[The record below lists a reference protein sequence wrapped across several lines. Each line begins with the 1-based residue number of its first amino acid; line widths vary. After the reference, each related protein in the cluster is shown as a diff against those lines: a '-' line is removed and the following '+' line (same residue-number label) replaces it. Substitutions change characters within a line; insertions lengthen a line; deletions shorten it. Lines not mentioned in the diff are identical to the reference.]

1 MPMVPAIR
9 CAIPFACL
17 AALAAAPAALAQG
30 QVAGWGDNSAG
41 QLAPPSPTLLRYER
55 LAVGGYHTLALLS
68 DGSVRCFGSNVYGQ
82 QIIPLDLPPVARV
95 FAGSDHNV
103 VILAD
108 GTVRTWGDDSF
119 GQCQVPAGLGTVRD
133 LACGEFH
140 TLAVRTDGTI
150 VCWGENGAGQCN
162 VPAGLANPLKVAGGS
177 THSMAIRADGT
188 VACWG
193 SNANAQC
200 TVPAGL
206 PAATAIA
213 AGRFHSVALL
223 TGGTVRCW
231 GAQNAGST
239 VNYGQATV
247 PAGLGAVASVDAGD
261 YHTVV
266 RLADGTVRCWGAG
279 TNADVQSPPNM
290 GQCALPDG
298 LGTVND
304 AQAGAFHSAALMNDG
319 TVRCWG
325 SNRDEQCD
333 LPQDLGTMTAIA
345 AGAFHSLGI
354 APTGEVRAWGWNAWG
369 QCDVPRGMRDAISI
383 AAGYQHSVAVLDD
396 GTLQAWGDN
405 VSGQATPPG
414 GTNFAR
420 VSAGAYHSMALRTDG
435 TVACWGAGTGATI
448 AYPNFAQSRVPVGLN
463 GITRVAAGF
472 FHSMALRANGTVV
485 CWGAGGVGS
494 TAGNDPDYGQSIVPA
509 GLSGVAEIAA
519 GGYHGVAL
527 RSNGT
532 VACWGR
538 NNSGQCTVPEGLTG
552 VVAIAAGGNTDY
564 AHTVALLADGT
575 VRGWGD
581 ESYRQATAPQGL
593 RNVTAIAAGGYF
605 TLGLL
610 SASASGCA
618 DAGGPGLAMVAVNG
632 GSWQDIHVWD
642 WLNGGGPRVPGGQTD
657 VDLGSYGSVGSTCD
671 AMARTLTAH
680 AGSSLLVP
688 VDLTIPASAQPDHSI
703 DVLGTA
709 TLAGRIFL
717 LGSGASTLPED
728 LDIPVLRS
736 ANPVST
742 FDIVQT
748 NVPPPPGKF
757 LALVPSPGVQGLT
770 LYSLRLLDLPG
781 NASLTGSTAGGFS
794 GVAVAAE
801 AMDWNG
807 DGFDDLALA
816 IDFGASQPGLL
827 QVLLNDGQGNL
838 GLTSVQAVTAA
849 QPRAMAVGNF
859 NNDGRTDVAVATASD
874 NRGRVYLTNVQSQS
888 PPFNPGAAMVVNGT
902 PLSMAAIAPAPG
914 STNPIGPIC
923 IGSAGTAF
931 GPGGGKCEFYSP
943 ATGEQTATCTLSA
956 APQTTST
963 RGIRIVTGGSSSS
976 TYDGLLPG
984 ASGLVSIIVRDPVTA
999 AWTVTQTLPVPGTPV
1014 ATEIADID
1022 GDGNDDVVTANA
1034 DPVLQG
1040 AGTALPVLTLFRG
1053 GAAGFG
1059 GAVPIAPQGATA
1071 GLDVALV
1078 DADGDGDR
1086 DIVCVQRG
1094 LGTASAAVLVQ
1105 VDTAGPG
1112 GPLTLGTETALNATR
1127 PTLCARGN
1135 LDGIGGED
1143 LFLVDAGGGS
1153 AFLPTGPVAKPFL
1166 GAQPNPCPADLDH
1179 SGAVNG
1185 ADLGLLLSNWGGS
1198 GTGDLNGDGTVNGA
1212 DLGLLL
1218 SAWGPCGN

>member
-1 MPMVPAIR
+1 MVPAIR
-9 CAIPFACL
+9 CAIPLACC

-41 QLAPPSPTLLRYER
+41 QLAPPAPTLLRYER

-82 QIIPLDLPPVARV
+82 QNIPLDLPPVARV
-95 FAGSDHNV
+95 FAGSDHNAV
-103 VILAD
+103 MLAD
-108 GTVRTWGDDSF
+108 GTVRCWGDDSF
-119 GQCQVPAGLGTVRD
+119 GQCQPPVGLGTVRD

-140 TLAVRTDGTI
+140 TLAVRSDGT
-150 VCWGENGAGQCN
+150 VLGWGENGAGQCN
-162 VPAGLANPLKVAGGS
+162 VPNGLANPLKVAGGS
-177 THSMAIRADGT
+177 THSMAIRQDGT
-188 VACWG
+188 VVCWG
-193 SNANAQC
+193 GNANGQC

-206 PAATAIA
+206 PAAAAIA
-213 AGRFHSVALL
+213 AGRHHSVALL
-223 TGGTVRCW
+223 ANGTVRCW
-231 GAQNAGST
+231 GAQNGATT

-247 PAGLGAVASVDAGD
+247 PAGLGTVVSVDAGD
-261 YHTVV
+261 FHTVV

-279 TNADVQSPPNM
+279 ASGSTGASPNFGQSTVPS
-290 GQCALPDG
+290 GVGALR
-298 LGTVND
+298 D
-304 AQAGAFHSAALMNDG
+304 AQAGAFHTVALLNDG
-319 TVRCWG
+319 GIRCWG

-333 LPQDLGTMTAIA
+333 LPQALGPMTKVA

-354 APTGEVRAWGWNAWG
+354 APDGSVRAWGWNAWG
-369 QCDVPRGMRDAISI
+369 QCDVPAGMGAASAI
-383 AAGYQHSVAVLDD
+383 AAGYQHSVAVLTD
-396 GTLQAWGDN
+396 GTLRAWGDD
-405 VSGQATPPG
+405 VSGQATPPV
-414 GTNFAR
+414 GTGFAR
-420 VSAGAYHSMALRTDG
+420 ASAGAYHSMALRSDG

-448 AYPNFAQSRVPVGLN
+448 AYPNFAQSLVPAGLT
-463 GITRVAAGF
+463 GVTRVAAGF
-472 FHSMALRANGTVV
+472 FHSMALRGNGTVA
-485 CWGAGGVGS
+485 CWGAGGAGS
-494 TAGNDPDYGQSIVPA
+494 TNGEDPNYGQSIVPPGLA
-509 GLSGVAEIAA
+509 GVTEIAA

-532 VACWGR
+532 VTCWGR
-538 NNSGQCTVPEGLTG
+538 NESGQCTVPAGLTG
-552 VVAIAAGGNTDY
+552 VVAVAAGGNTDFS
-564 AHTVALLADGT
+564 HTVALLADGT

-581 ESYRQATAPQGL
+581 DYYRQASGPQGL

-610 SASASGCA
+610 SAAASGCA
-618 DAGGPGLAMVAVNG
+618 DTGGPGLAIVAING
-632 GSWQDIHVWD
+632 GTWQDIHVWD
-642 WLNGGGPRVPGGQTD
+642 WLNGGGPRVPGGQTN

-671 AMARTLTAH
+671 AMAATLTAH

-688 VDLTIPASAQPDHSI
+688 VDLAVPASQRPDHSI

-709 TLAGRIFL
+709 NLAGRIYL
-717 LGSGASTLPED
+717 LGSGASTLPAD

-748 NVPPPPGKF
+748 NVPAPAGKF
-757 LALVPSPGVQGLT
+757 LALVPSAGFQGTT

-781 NASLTGSTAGGFS
+781 NASLTGTAAGGFS

-801 AMDWNG
+801 AMDFNG

-838 GLTSVQAVTAA
+838 GLTSVQAVTAP
-849 QPRAMAVGNF
+849 QPRALAVGNF
-859 NNDGRTDVAVATASD
+859 NGDGRTDVAVATAGD
-874 NRGRVYLTNVQSQS
+874 NRGRVYLTNAQSQS
-888 PPFNPGAAMVVNGT
+888 PPFNPGATMVVDGT

-931 GPGGGKCEFYSP
+931 GAGGGKCEFYNP
-943 ATGEQTATCTLSA
+943 LTGAQTATCNLSA
-956 APQTTST
+956 VPQTTSS

-976 TYDGLLPG
+976 TFDGFLPTQ
-984 ASGLVSIIVRDPVTA
+984 AGLVSIIVRDPATA
-999 AWTVTQTLPVPGTPV
+999 AWTVTQELPVPGTPL
-1014 ATEIADID
+1014 AAEIADID

-1034 DPVLQG
+1034 DPVQQG
-1040 AGTALPVLTLFRG
+1040 AGSALPVLTLFRG
-1053 GAAGFG
+1053 SAAGYG

-1086 DIVCVQRG
+1086 DIVSVQRG
-1094 LGTASAAVLVQ
+1094 LGAQTAAVLVR
-1105 VDTAGPG
+1105 VDTVGPG
-1112 GPLTLGTETALNATR
+1112 GPLTLGTETPLNATR
-1127 PTLCARGN
+1127 PTLCSRGN
-1135 LDGIGGED
+1135 LDGVGGED
-1143 LFLVDAGGGS
+1143 LFLVDEGGGS
-1153 AFLPTGPVAKPFL
+1153 AFLPTGPQAKPFL
-1166 GAQPNPCPADLDH
+1166 GAAPNPCPADLDGN
-1179 SGAVNG
+1179 GAVNG
-1185 ADLGLLLSNWGGS
+1185 ADLGLLLSSWGGS
-1198 GTGDLNGDGTVNGA
+1198 GTGDLNRDGTVNGA